1 MYKKFFVLI
10 LTGLIF
16 SGCQTTTGY
25 KAQTGELSN
34 RIHILENEVN
44 KKDRE
49 ISRLYTKIN
58 NLSKKVEQKNVQLSK
73 LTEPEKPS
81 KEAMEAKD
89 GLGIIRVNATPV
101 QVQTALK
108 NAGYYDGTLDGR
120 IGPNTINAI
129 GHFQKDYGLMMDS
142 VIGQKTWD
150 LLKSFK

>member
-1 MYKKFFVLI
+1 MNKKFFILI

-25 KAQTGELSN
+25 KPQTNELSN
-34 RIHILENEVN
+34 QIHILENEVN

-49 ISRLYTKIN
+49 ISRLSVKIN
-58 NLSKKVEQKNVQLSK
+58 DLSKEVEQKNVQLSK
-73 LTEPEKPS
+73 LAEPKQPS
-81 KEAMEAKD
+81 KEVMEAKD
-89 GLGIIRVNATPV
+89 GLGIIRVDATPV

-129 GHFQKDYGLMMDS
+129 ARFQKDYGLMMDS